1 MLAWGADGKEMN
13 RILIALQEYLLQ
25 ARRASLPDLA
35 GGNGQQARYLLLA
48 VLVFLTALLVRS
60 WDNLVTPGLYMED
73 AGHYFNMYYGG
84 KRSLFFI
91 LQHPNGYYNILNN
104 VVAWAASKMD
114 VRVQPV
120 LFHTFSLSLG
130 LVVAV
135 CMTFSGLIRHRA
147 LLVITPLALG
157 LSGMNH
163 IFYYVSLTFQMY
175 NVVVLLLCIYF
186 LPAPKTWTGT
196 VWLALATGLLIWSG
210 PYSVVAVPIAVLYL
224 LLFPFDKK
232 AVLVCWIVVC
242 ALGYTVSVEGGLI
255 QWRNILDPS
264 TQQLILSTLFGRIVL
279 LDLFGE
285 VHGVQIGLILAAFA
299 GVYYYFR
306 RDLFFLKTSVLL
318 LAIIGA
324 SLAPLFLSNKI
335 IFYQRVFPCHIYIA
349 QFFWVFWV
357 LYALDSLLARQ
368 NTHRLAKGL
377 ACALAVAAVV
387 QVDNQRHP
395 DKGAITLM
403 PKVPAFVRAIH
414 EAEQLGLEK
423 TNQYIVLS
431 TENIAPGPIY
441 PRVRVGSSR
450 LSARRV
456 PAASISLPT
465 GNEFIAP

>member
-1 MLAWGADGKEMN
+1 MLS
-13 RILIALQEYLLQ
+13 LQGWLLQ
-25 ARRASLPDLA
+25 VRRACLPARGA
-35 GGNGQQARYLLLA
+35 GEQRSSRYLLLA
-48 VLVFLTALLVRS
+48 VLVFLAALLVRS

-84 KRSLFFI
+84 KRSLSFL

-104 VVAWAASKMD
+104 AVAWAASKMD
-114 VRVQPV
+114 VRVQPA
-120 LFHTFSLSLG
+120 LYHAFSVGLG
-130 LVVAV
+130 LAVAV
-135 CMTFSGLIRHRA
+135 CLSFSGLIRNRA
-147 LLVITPLALG
+147 LLVVTPLALG

-175 NVVVLLLCIYF
+175 NVVVLLLCVYF
-186 LPAPKTWTGT
+186 LPAPKTWIGT
-196 VWLALATGLLIWSG
+196 AWLALATGLLIWSG
-210 PYSVVAVPIAVLYL
+210 PYSVVAVPVGMLYL

-232 AVLVCWIVVC
+232 AVLVCWILVC
-242 ALGYTVSVEGGLI
+242 TLCYTMSVEGGLI

-264 TQQLILSTLFGRIVL
+264 VQQLMLSTLFGRIFL

-285 VHGVQIGLILAAFA
+285 VHGAQIGLILAAFV
-299 GVYYYFR
+299 GVFYSFR
-306 RDLFFLKTSVLL
+306 RDLYFLKTGILL

-335 IFYQRVFPCHIYIA
+335 MFYQRVFPCHIYIA
-349 QFFWVFWV
+349 QFFWVFFV

-368 NTHRLAKGL
+368 TSHRLAKGV
-377 ACALAVAAVV
+377 ACALAVGSVV
-387 QVDNQRHP
+387 LVDNLRHP

-403 PKVPAFVRAIH
+403 PKVPAFVRAVH

-423 TNQYIVLS
+423 NNQYIVLS

-450 LSARRV
+450 WSARRV
-456 PAASISLPT
+456 PAARITLPT